1 MVSDGIG
8 NTEKACIS
16 KHFLVSGVTCRCRI
30 GSTPKRNVAGST
42 PVWDATNS
50 AESLI
55 LQGFQRF
62 FDLWLSISAEYELFS
77 ISHFLFDIILRLLR
91 K

>member
-16 KHFLVSGVTCRCRI
+16 KHFLASGVTCRCRI
-30 GSTPKRNVAGST
+30 GSTPNCQFLS
-42 PVWDATNS
+42 S
-50 AESLI
+50 M
-55 LQGFQRF
+55 F
-62 FDLWLSISAEYELFS
+62 FDKEKHNTFKNEEFLKFRKWHLWNGKLFQVAKILSRNR
-77 ISHFLFDIILRLLR
+77 D